1 MFRTRVCLSTGIVM
15 SLFVAIGCRSA
26 PPRNALQQ
34 SQLRAQQLYQQN
46 KMLAMERNG
55 MGSTAA
61 QLAAD
66 KAALEQQYLAAKQN
80 LDAANARLG
89 NLASTNSQL
98 EDRMR
103 TLLVGNKPGNNPM
116 SDDTNRRLEE
126 MRKKYKDFD
135 FDPQTGVSKFSN
147 DLLFSSG
154 SDEVQPRAKQILDEF
169 AQIMNQG
176 DSRSLKVLVSGHTDD
191 KPVSRKSTADK
202 HHDNIRHQ
210 RKPNGYL
217 GLRPPSTGGTEF
229 HGTDSPEESPGRDLC
244 PRTRHTCCQCLGPK
258 YAVDIETQRSPLL
271 TEVGAALIWNRPPD
285 SVWKNDCRPDPDQR
299 DPDLSVFMGYRS
311 IRGLRE
317 VASGRVLR

>member
-202 HHDNIRHQ
+202 HHDNM
-210 RKPNGYL
+210 
-217 GLRPPSTGGTEF
+217 GLS
-229 HGTDSPEESPGRDLC
+229 
-244 PRTRHTCCQCLGPK
+244 
-258 YAVDIETQRSPLL
+258 A
-271 TEVGAALIWNRPPD
+271 NRA
-285 SVWKNDCRPDPDQR
+285 
-299 DPDLSVFMGYRS
+299 LSVMRALRKSGINENRMGISGYGPHQPVEPNTTEQTRQKNRRVE
-311 IRGLRE
+311 IYVLAPDTP
-317 VASGRVLR
+317 VANAWDPGMK

>member
-202 HHDNIRHQ
+202 HNDNM
-210 RKPNGYL
+210 
-217 GLRPPSTGGTEF
+217 GLS
-229 HGTDSPEESPGRDLC
+229 
-244 PRTRHTCCQCLGPK
+244 
-258 YAVDIETQRSPLL
+258 A
-271 TEVGAALIWNRPPD
+271 NRA
-285 SVWKNDCRPDPDQR
+285 
-299 DPDLSVFMGYRS
+299 LSVMRALRKSGINENRMGISGYGPHQPVEPNTTEQTRQKNRRVE
-311 IRGLRE
+311 IYVLAPDTP
-317 VASGRVLR
+317 VANAWDPGMK